1 MMTHI
6 RWVSDEQR
14 ASLYRLQLQGTII
27 PNMNLEAIGYSQ
39 RGCVCAEQ
47 QRHQGVRLRSNTEG
61 VRILTQTV

>member
-1 MMTHI
+1 MMTYI
-6 RWVSDEQR
+6 LWISDEQR

-39 RGCVCAEQ
+39 CGCVCAEQ